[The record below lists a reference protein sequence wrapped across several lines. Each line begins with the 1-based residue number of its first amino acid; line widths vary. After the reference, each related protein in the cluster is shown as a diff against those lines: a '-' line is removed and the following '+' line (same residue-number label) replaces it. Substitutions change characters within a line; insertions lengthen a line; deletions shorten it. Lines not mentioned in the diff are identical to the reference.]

1 MNINRCKQCGN
12 KFPDI
17 KSDTVPVPEMKEF
30 SNTVTYKRVFRIE
43 CPCGM
48 RTVDTYSERLAI
60 EIWNRDYQINKK
72 PVSSDSKDVTYRN
85 IEKFINVL
93 MDNSYITISKI

>member
-30 SNTVTYKRVFRIE
+30 SNTTTYKRVFRIE

-48 RTVDTYSERLAI
+48 KTVDTSSCRMIFGEADFLPGIVIDKFSSLSPRNAG
-60 EIWNRDYQINKK
+60 DK
-72 PVSSDSKDVTYRN
+72 VSLFLFTLLGVASV
-85 IEKFINVL
+85 
-93 MDNSYITISKI
+93 NSYVK